1 MLPYK
6 HLNTGAVAELIEKGE
21 TAAKMRD
28 SETGEIREIGLATLK
43 RWWKPIEPETPDA
56 PMEPIEASDGAEIPE
71 AGEYTPEDPEANM
84 DVPGEPAP
92 LALSDI
98 VKKLEGVFD
107 LLNGL
112 YFEGALPRPVIT
124 VQSAPKAYG
133 RCSTKKIWASGA
145 EGEGDAR
152 YEINIGAEYLNRP
165 SENTAATML
174 HEMVHL
180 YCREN
185 GIAETCQGGRYHN
198 RLFKA
203 EAEGRDLE
211 IEYTR
216 SAGYTVTTPSD
227 ALIGKLR
234 EAGYAL
240 EIPFARH
247 TLGERRAKAR
257 RNKAYKYEC
266 NECGQAVRSASELSL
281 LCGICKVEMERA

>member
-1 MLPYK
+1 MLLYK

-21 TAAKMRD
+21 AVVKMRD
-28 SETGEIREIGLATLK
+28 SETGEVREIGLATLK
-43 RWWKPIEPETPDA
+43 RWWKAVPEEPQSA
-56 PMEPIEASDGAEIPE
+56 PGDTEAPE
-71 AGEYTPEDPEANM
+71 AGEYTPDEPGANM
-84 DVPGEPAP
+84 EAQDEPDEDPAP

-112 YFEGALPRPVIT
+112 YFDSALPKPIIT
-124 VQSAPKAYG
+124 VQSTPKAYG
-133 RCSTKKIWASGA
+133 HCSTKKIWASGA

-185 GIAETCQGGRYHN
+185 GIDETCQGGRYHN
-198 RLFKA
+198 KLFKA

-216 SAGYTVTTPSD
+216 SAGYTVTTSSD

-234 EAGYAL
+234 EAGYVL

-247 TLGERRAKAR
+247 TLGDNRVKVR

-266 NECGQAVRSASELSL
+266 GECGQAVRSTSELSL
-281 LCGICKVEMERA
+281 ICGICKVEMERA